1 MHMGRSPST
10 GPGSPRWSPR
20 LEEASPSKHQ
30 GIFDALVAD
39 IASGRLRPGDRL
51 PPQRAVA
58 AALGVDLTTVTKAYS
73 RAREEGIIDAT
84 TGRGSFVA
92 GEPRPASTL
101 ADVAAG
107 AIDLSRNS
115 PPKPQDFQR
124 ILARD
129 IGQALSGSDESLL
142 DYQETGGSWTNRS
155 AGATWLGQRVDGCPP
170 DRVILASGAQSALFA
185 ICHLLCRASRH
196 VAVGEFCYPGIH
208 TVAAKQDLVLVPL
221 AMDGEGILPAAFEDA
236 CRLQPID
243 ALYITPTADNPTTAS
258 LSEARRQ
265 EIVRIARKHAV
276 SIIEDDPYGALIDA
290 PPTAIASLG
299 PDITWYIATLSKC
312 LTPALRFGYVAAPS
326 PEQALELAA
335 TLQAMTMMASPLLA
349 GIATRWIRSGFLRE
363 MSAAIGAEN
372 TDRQELAASIF
383 YDTRLAANPSAPHL
397 WMSLPN
403 PWRAVDFVRQLEHR
417 GVLIVAGSSFSITS
431 PSSEAVRIS
440 LGAARDREVLETAL
454 RSIRSVLS
462 QPPPDTRRAI
472 V

>member
-1 MHMGRSPST
+1 MGRSPSI

-101 ADVAAG
+101 AGVAAG
-107 AIDLSRNS
+107 AIDLSKNS

-124 ILARD
+124 VLARD

-155 AGATWLGQRVDGCPP
+155 AGATWLSQRVDGCAP

-208 TVAAKQDLVLVPL
+208 TVAVQQDLVLVPL

-236 CRLQPID
+236 CRLQSLD

-258 LSEARRQ
+258 LSELRRQ

-276 SIIEDDPYGALIDA
+276 SIIEDDPYGALLDT

-299 PDITWYIATLSKC
+299 PEHHLAYRDLIEMPDAGPAFWLCRSALAQTGAGIGGDAASHDDDGVAIAGRHRHAVDPFRL
-312 LTPALRFGYVAAPS
+312 PAGNVSRHRRRERRPARTRRVDPLRNEIGSQSLRSPSLDVAP
-326 PEQALELAA
+326 Q
-335 TLQAMTMMASPLLA
+335 TLA
-349 GIATRWIRSGFLRE
+349 GRRFCP
-363 MSAAIGAEN
+363 SAGASRC
-372 TDRQELAASIF
+372 TDRRRFQFFGHVAILGS
-383 YDTRLAANPSAPHL
+383 RPHFI
-397 WMSLPN
+397 
-403 PWRAVDFVRQLEHR
+403 RCC
-417 GVLIVAGSSFSITS
+417 
-431 PSSEAVRIS
+431 
-440 LGAARDREVLETAL
+440 AR
-454 RSIRSVLS
+454 S
-462 QPPPDTRRAI
+462 
-472 V
+472 